1 MTFGRCCRYPVMWDE
16 AAINVP
22 IAIRKKQ
29 QSRARR
35 RRVLFHTCKK
45 VPSAPKDAHYL
56 RVNPCFYEKKQPLC
70 FLLKVTAS
78 GNASLAIEHG
88 IRGWGE
94 FHPTMTSERTKREI
108 EKKMKNLKQKENA
121 KSRGLSPK
129 PGKILRVEVEEAKA
143 HLRVP
148 LAVRMC
154 GPA

>member
-1 MTFGRCCRYPVMWDE
+1 MWNE

-22 IAIRKKQ
+22 IAIQKKN
-29 QSRARR
+29 SKAEHR
-35 RRVLFHTCKK
+35 RRVPFYTCKK

-94 FHPTMTSERTKREI
+94 FHPTMNSSRTKREI
-108 EKKMKNLKQKENA
+108 EKKMKNLRQKETA
-121 KSRGLSPK
+121 KRRGLSPK
-129 PGKILRVEVEEAKA
+129 PGKILRVEVEDAKA
-143 HLRVP
+143 QLRVP